1 MINGDIEQ
9 SRVKSYF
16 HHIRVIDSLI
26 KKSRIDRIHPY
37 TLSTRVNH
45 DASRDYRSTSAVGSI
60 LDTAVHATTVSVR
73 GTGP

>member
-1 MINGDIEQ
+1 MINGDIEK
-9 SRVKSYF
+9 SRVKIYF

-26 KKSRIDRIHPY
+26 KKSRIDCIHPY

-45 DASRDYRSTSAVGSI
+45 DVSGEYRSTSAVGSI
-60 LDTAVHATTVSVR
+60 LDTAVHAITVSIR